1 MDPLRTRFRAI
12 RLSAILRG
20 SIGLLG
26 LGSGTTGQS
35 IQAAELN
42 VGTHVAPESL
52 TVGATTYQD
61 VQVRSVNAR
70 TLLIA
75 HRDGLASIR
84 LRDLPPDWQRRFH
97 YDAALDAAAEAE
109 NKTTPPPRRH
119 LPVASTVNLS
129 PVDQLLV
136 KFGQPA
142 TLLGPVDLRPRFFQL
157 ELGVKNQGRRPSCA
171 VFAIVSALEFQR
183 AELTGQVEKFS
194 EEYLIWATRKIV
206 QRLSEVRPTGSREP
220 TNEEPDEGFTL
231 FEGVEAIRTYGIP
244 LQASLPNRW
253 SQPTSPWPDPS
264 SEIIQAARQYQ
275 RVFVHQFPGRDAPT
289 RLNNI
294 IHALQAGLPV
304 PIGLAWPAGRIPRG
318 YIGSRPA
325 NPATGHAVT
334 LVGCQSATGQIK
346 DAVFIFKNSWGP
358 NWGQGGYG
366 QVTYD
371 YLRENLRDAIWL
383 ELTVDNKK

>member
-1 MDPLRTRFRAI
+1 MDPLPTRLRAI

-26 LGSGTTGQS
+26 LGSSTTGPS

-42 VGTHVAPESL
+42 AGTHVAPESL
-52 TVGATTYQD
+52 TVGATIYQE

-84 LRDLPPDWQRRFH
+84 LRDLPPDWQGRFH
-97 YDAALDAAAEAE
+97 YAAALDAAAEAV
-109 NKTTPPPRRH
+109 NKTTPAPNRH
-119 LPVASTVNLS
+119 LPVGSTVNFS

-142 TLLGPVDLRPRFFQL
+142 TLLEPVDLRPRFFKF

-206 QRLSEVRPTGSREP
+206 QRLSEVRPTGSRET

-253 SQPTSPWPDPS
+253 SQPASPWPDPS